1 LTLKAVGS
9 AGTDIPFVVQ
19 NSAGTLNLFQVSGNS
34 AYFNGPAATAFTPIF
49 ALYRN
54 NLEVFRI
61 DEYKSQFTGNVYM
74 NSIVGP
80 ASSGIT
86 FQNQSGSGKLIHM
99 VPTGGTLAIGYGT
112 LTTAAALDVKA
123 QGALSTDIA
132 FRVRNSADTANL
144 FDVQGDGITSV
155 RTRIICGFSGMTST
169 GGALHVY
176 AGNSSDNVARFFNTS
191 GLSFLN
197 IRTSSNGGVIE
208 LNDATGS
215 AGVTLNGIFSNAIT
229 LADSRNIVFGT
240 GAGTKIASATN
251 QKFAFWNATPIVQP
265 TTAVTA
271 STFVTNTSGILNDSA
286 TFDGYTIG
294 QVVKALRNLGIL
306 A

>member
-1 LTLKAVGS
+1 MS
-9 AGTDIPFVVQ
+9 
-19 NSAGTLNLFQVSGNS
+19 
-34 AYFNGPAATAFTPIF
+34 
-49 ALYRN
+49 
-54 NLEVFRI
+54 
-61 DEYKSQFTGNVYM
+61 TGINIA
-74 NSIVGP
+74 S
-80 ASSGIT
+80 SSGIKVGT
-86 FQNQSGSGKLIHM
+86 TPVTSGTNGRVFFQGAGDVVQQSASLFWDNTNSRLGVGAT
-99 VPTGGTLAIGYGT
+99 P
-112 LTTAAALDVKA
+112 LTSVRLDVRA

-144 FDVQGDGITSV
+144 FDVQGDGVTNV
-155 RTRIICGFSGMTST
+155 RTRILCGFSGMTST

-197 IRTSSNGGVIE
+197 IRTSSNGGAIE

-240 GAGTKIASATN
+240 GAGTKIANATN